1 MKTVKTD
8 ESTLMK
14 LAGTALQQVLVSA
27 RTQRHLIDIP
37 TRVLR
42 RLEFLFPRTVAEQQA
57 ALYWMGNQG
66 DEDDA
71 VLLATIPSSHII
83 CSPTLFESA
92 RESLFDRVGH
102 PKFEPQQSTVN
113 EYLITVTK
121 ELLPG
126 LLDSLRD
133 LVDTTQVEEGSP
145 EADLQSLTK
154 LGSETDLVLRDL
166 QYLFPTSDREYQ
178 ATLLALKELGWW
190 TELALLFAVPPE
202 NENSN
207 EVKSLHQD
215 AQDNIIDRMLESAD
229 SSGFHQLAIFGVTIR
244 PILGYRGSVTIAGER
259 RISKQSANHL
269 LEAIPTFESHRNNL
283 AMVLGEW
290 GGEEEAKALIVRL
303 ETLLAEEAASVD
315 FQVHLVSAISNIG
328 GSEVVNALLKATET
342 GAESVRL
349 AALSGLENLG
359 TAASETLT
367 EPSAPAII
375 SIDMKPSYEA
385 MVQRLGAITRQ
396 PNTTPYVIY
405 KVGELLDSLRA
416 SLRSVK

>member
-1 MKTVKTD
+1 
-8 ESTLMK
+8 MK

-27 RTQRHLIDIP
+27 RTQKLLVDIP

-83 CSPTLFESA
+83 CSPALFESA
-92 RESLFDRVGH
+92 RESLFERVGH
-102 PKFEPQQSTVN
+102 PKIESERMSVN

-126 LLDSLRD
+126 LLDSLSS
-133 LVDTTQVEEGSP
+133 LVDTTQVQEASP
-145 EADLQSLTK
+145 AADVQSLTK
-154 LGSETDLVLRDL
+154 LGSVADLVLRDL

-178 ATLLALKELGWW
+178 ATLLALKELGTW
-190 TELALLFAVPPE
+190 TELALLFAVTPDI
-202 NENSN
+202 ENSN
-207 EVKSLHQD
+207 ELKSLHQA
-215 AQDNIIDRMLESAD
+215 AQDDIIDRLLESTD

-244 PILGYRGSVTIAGER
+244 PILGYRGSVTTAAER

-269 LEAIPTFESHRNNL
+269 LEAIPAFELHRNNL
-283 AMVLGEW
+283 ALVLGEW

-303 ETLLAEEAASVD
+303 ETLLAEASSVD

-328 GSEVVNALLKATET
+328 GSDVVNALLKATET

-359 TAASETLT
+359 TAGTETLT
-367 EPSAPAII
+367 EPPAPAII

-385 MVQRLGAITRQ
+385 MVQRLGAITRE
-396 PNTTPYVIY
+396 PNTPPYVIY
-405 KVGELLDSLRA
+405 KAGELLDSLRA